1 MRYFFAKYI
10 DKQNVLCYTFF
21 AKPDYSER
29 IFRMILYEEL
39 YFEITLTGKKS
50 DLKKFANYAK
60 SGELDDF
67 FEFSSDFISYA
78 DNFDEVGPEE
88 ESEIVIS
95 NDDYGIEIDE
105 FDTDEFL
112 EALCKAAR
120 ALDVRGHLYDID
132 DEEYRFISEAGDS
145 YYLNAKNIFFDDEEE
160 E

>member
-1 MRYFFAKYI
+1 
-10 DKQNVLCYTFF
+10 
-21 AKPDYSER
+21 
-29 IFRMILYEEL
+29 MILYEEL

-78 DNFDEVGPEE
+78 DNFDEVGPDE

-112 EALCKAAR
+112 EALCKATK

-132 DEEYRFISEAGDS
+132 DEEYRFISEPGDS
-145 YYLNAKNIFFDDEEE
+145 YYLNDKNIFFDDKEEE
-160 E
+160 